1 MTAEKLR
8 ALIAL
13 TASPVEGEAR
23 NAALAACK
31 ALRERPDFLGAQ
43 APVNNEAPLRAEI
56 EALLNLLRQRSMEN
70 EGLRRDVRIY
80 VNKLRECESKII
92 ELSSRLDPQQG
103 AAPKAV
109 PTRFARFPARFRG
122 RCQGC
127 NGQIVVG
134 EPIAY
139 AKEHGAYHDQ
149 CCPS

>member
-31 ALRERPDFLGAQ
+31 ALRECPGFLGAPQ
-43 APVNNEAPLRAEI
+43 TNDDAPLRAEI
-56 EALLNLLRQRSMEN
+56 ARLKYQIAQSDEARLRLLAEYNRLS
-70 EGLRRDVRIY
+70 
-80 VNKLRECESKII
+80 I
-92 ELSSRLDPQQG
+92 EAERLQARLASQQS
-103 AAPKAV
+103 AAPKAA
-109 PTRFARFPARFRG
+109 PTRFARFPSRFRG

-127 NGQIVVG
+127 DGKISVG

-139 AKEHGAYHDQ
+139 AKDHGAYHEG
-149 CCPS
+149 CCPL